1 MLVYHD
7 FEVLKRG
14 AIDAATRDR
23 KPSDETL
30 VESYF
35 AKLRASDSPVAAV
48 DVPNFHYFSAFA
60 LFRVCAIAE
69 GVHRRALDG
78 NASSAAAFEVGKLA
92 PVAAKRGLAAAAR
105 PPWRL

>member
-1 MLVYHD
+1 MHGDFKLDNLLFRDDAPDVAAILDVELATLGHPLADLATMLVYHD

-48 DVPNFHYFSAFA
+48 DVP
-60 LFRVCAIAE
+60 
-69 GVHRRALDG
+69 
-78 NASSAAAFEVGKLA
+78 
-92 PVAAKRGLAAAAR
+92 
-105 PPWRL
+105 